1 MKTSNS
7 SHLIVTFIITI
18 ACKNF
23 TRNWEAACL
32 YLSQTVRSLLNSED
46 SRFAV
51 VIVGHESPKEWLP
64 LDERIHFLS
73 LDRPP
78 PARESKNIA
87 TIADDCQS
95 KLKLGLQ
102 YAKEKLPSDY
112 LMRMDAD
119 DFLSK
124 KMVGFLSQNIGVPG
138 FRISDGWIWN
148 SGDQMLIQK
157 TEKFDWLCGSSI
169 ILRSDIAENK
179 FSIDQICAQIPD
191 IVVKA
196 EQGLRRSLITNEI
209 HASAG
214 KAMALHG
221 LDIVR
226 VPFAGGIYRVGHVNN
241 MTQRTT
247 KPVHTLRFL
256 LGRVR
261 RLRLMTPS
269 LRKEFALY

>member
-1 MKTSNS
+1 MKISNS
-7 SHLIVTFIITI
+7 SHLIATFIITI

-23 TRNWEAACL
+23 TRNWEAACS
-32 YLSQTVRSLLNSED
+32 YLSQTVGSLLNSED
-46 SRFAV
+46 LRFAV
-51 VIVGHESPKEWLP
+51 VIVGHESPEEWLP

-78 PARESKNIA
+78 PAQESKNTA
-87 TIADDCQS
+87 TIADDCLS

-119 DFLSK
+119 DFLSRK
-124 KMVGFLSQNIGVPG
+124 IVGFLARNKDVPG
-138 FRISDGWIWN
+138 FRISNGWIWN
-148 SGDQMLIQK
+148 SGDQKLIQK

-169 ILRSDIAENK
+169 ILRSDIAEK
-179 FSIDQICAQIPD
+179 QFSIDQICTQIPD

-196 EQGLRRSLITNEI
+196 EQGLKRSLITNEI

-221 LDIVR
+221 LEIAR
-226 VPFAGGIYRVGHVNN
+226 VPFAGGVYRVGHVNN
-241 MTQRTT
+241 MTQRST
-247 KPVHTLRFL
+247 KQIHSLRFL
-256 LGRVR
+256 LGRLR
-261 RLRLMTPS
+261 RLRLLTPS